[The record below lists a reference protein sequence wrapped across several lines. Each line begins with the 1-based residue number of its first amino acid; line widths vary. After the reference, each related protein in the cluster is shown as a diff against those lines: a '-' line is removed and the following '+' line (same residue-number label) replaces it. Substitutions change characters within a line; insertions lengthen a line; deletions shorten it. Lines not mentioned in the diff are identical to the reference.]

1 MQAQILHVGATA
13 ALGRQIAQDRQSG
26 LLARVAAL
34 GFDTVGAVALARPS
48 ERAQIAQ
55 EFIQSWHPP
64 CNDGHGALAG
74 LMGLPAPLA
83 QGSVVASDAF
93 FPFADGLI
101 TAAEAGATALIQP
114 GGSMRDDEVIAA
126 ADPAGLAMVFTDMR
140 HFNH

>member
-1 MQAQILHVGATA
+1 MSRQIILTFTSHRGRRFPVELFTPDTPFAEEGAVYLYLRLPAGRAVQAQILHVGATA

-74 LMGLPAPLA
+74 LMGLPAPL
-83 QGSVVASDAF
+83 
-93 FPFADGLI
+93 PRL
-101 TAAEAGATALIQP
+101 P
-114 GGSMRDDEVIAA
+114 GPRA
-126 ADPAGLAMVFTDMR
+126 
-140 HFNH
+140 